1 MILRTGAFLLAA
13 AVVIGGCVEREM
25 TITTEPQGAL
35 VIISDLEVGRTP
47 VTVPF
52 TWYGDYEIIIRKNG
66 YETIDTHQQVYPPI
80 YEISPLD
87 LLSAIAPW
95 TYHDR
100 RYFHYE
106 MNKLELPEAE
116 ELIERAERMRKENLK
131 PVR

>member
-1 MILRTGAFLLAA
+1 
-13 AVVIGGCVEREM
+13 M

-47 VTVPF
+47 LTIPF
-52 TWYGDYEIIIRKNG
+52 TWYGDYEIIIRKDG
-66 YETIDTHQQVYPPI
+66 YTTIGTHQKISAPI
-80 YEISPLD
+80 YEIPPID

-106 MNKLELPEAE
+106 MVKFQPAPSE
-116 ELIERAERMRKENLK
+116 ELIRRAELMRKENLK
-131 PVR
+131 SVR

>member
-1 MILRTGAFLLAA
+1 MGAFLLVA

-25 TITTEPQGAL
+25 TITTEPAGAL
-35 VIISDLEVGRTP
+35 VLVSDLEIGRTP
-47 VTVPF
+47 VTIPF
-52 TWYGDYEIIIRKNG
+52 TWYGDYEIIIRKDG
-66 YETIDTHQQVYPPI
+66 YTTIDTHQQINPPI
-80 YEISPLD
+80 YEIMPID

-106 MNKLELPEAE
+106 MDELELPEAE

>member
-1 MILRTGAFLLAA
+1 MGAFLLVA

-52 TWYGDYEIIIRKNG
+52 TWYGDYEVIIRKDD
-66 YETIDTHQQVYPPI
+66 YETINTHQQVYPPI
-80 YEISPLD
+80 YEIMPLD
-87 LLSAIAPW
+87 LLSSIAPW
-95 TYHDR
+95 TFHDR

-106 MNKLELPEAE
+106 MNKLELPEAK